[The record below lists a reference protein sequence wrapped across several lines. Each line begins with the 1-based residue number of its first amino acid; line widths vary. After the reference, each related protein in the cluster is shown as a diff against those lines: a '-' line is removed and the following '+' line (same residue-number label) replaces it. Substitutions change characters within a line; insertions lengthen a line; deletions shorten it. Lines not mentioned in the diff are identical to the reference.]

1 MRRSPARL
9 LTIRAAPAAFTLV
22 EIMVAV
28 AVLTILIVLAT
39 QLLNS
44 ASAITRVGV
53 KHIDTDTQARAVLDR
68 IGEDISRMIKR
79 TDLDYYIK
87 QPIGYNGHSQGH
99 GWGKKLKTGQQG
111 NDQFAIF
118 TLVPGYYPANF
129 TATQQGPISLVAYR
143 VNQNPTLA
151 TAPYLQLERLAKGLL
166 WNGVSN
172 QTNANAVYPIV
183 FLPNTISGI
192 GDWSAAVNN
201 DNSGQSIDP
210 ENGYETVGPQVFRF
224 EYWYLLKNGIL
235 TDVPWDK
242 DARPAQTTI
251 STPTP
256 IGWSDVQAIAVAI
269 AVIDPTS
276 RSLISSA
283 TLLDIASDLDDFK
296 TSPGRG
302 VGGQKKAGDIEY
314 RWNTVLLGDPAD
326 LANTPGILNRGS
338 TTAGSRVPPEV
349 AKSIR
354 VYSRYYDL
362 RIQ

>member
-1 MRRSPARL
+1 MRHSPARL

-44 ASAITRVGV
+44 ASAITNVGAHADLSVTKSGPTSV
-53 KHIDTDTQARAVLDR
+53 KHSASPTSCSAA
-68 IGEDISRMIKR
+68 
-79 TDLDYYIK
+79 DLDYYIK

-283 TLLDIASDLDDFK
+283 TLLDVASDLDDFK